1 MIFLDLRDFSG
12 KVQAVILP
20 NVSPE
25 VKMIAEKLRP
35 EWVVEINAKVNSR
48 PERNIKKVLNEKTG
62 VEEIILNGDLELEVL
77 DIKVLNEAE
86 TPAFDI
92 STNGLEINEEVRLEK
107 KYLDM
112 RRSRIQNNLRLRSK
126 VQNFLRNQFLEKDFV
141 EVETPI
147 LTNPT
152 PEGARSYIVPSR
164 I

>member
-25 VKMIAEKLRP
+25 VKMIAERLRP
-35 EWVVEINAKVNSR
+35 EWVVEINAKVNAR

-62 VEEIILNGDLELEVL
+62 IEEIILNGDLELEVL

-126 VQNFLRNQFLEKDFV
+126 VQNFLRSEFLEKDFV

-164 I
+164 V